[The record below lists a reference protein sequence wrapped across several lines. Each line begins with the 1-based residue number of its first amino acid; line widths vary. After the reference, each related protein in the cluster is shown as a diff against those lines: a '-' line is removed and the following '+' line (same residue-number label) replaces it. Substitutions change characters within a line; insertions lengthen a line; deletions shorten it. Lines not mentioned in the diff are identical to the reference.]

1 MTTNYIDDYV
11 IHKQIMS
18 KKSNRCFNVM
28 KVYNENPKHEGV
40 LRVHELIY

>member
-18 KKSNRCFNVM
+18 KKVTDEMDPSKH
-28 KVYNENPKHEGV
+28 KVVFEYIKV
-40 LRVHELIY
+40 SLQLINK